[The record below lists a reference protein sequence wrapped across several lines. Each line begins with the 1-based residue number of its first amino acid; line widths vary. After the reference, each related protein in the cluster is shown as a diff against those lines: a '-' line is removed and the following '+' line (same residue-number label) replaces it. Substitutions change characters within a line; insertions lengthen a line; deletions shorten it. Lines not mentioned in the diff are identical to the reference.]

1 MHDFVD
7 VPMTIDRP
15 APKALIEQL
24 LANQYRSILAYF
36 YRRLRNR
43 ADADD
48 LAQEVYVRMLRVT
61 DPASIRDP
69 QAYLFAVAGNL
80 AKEQA
85 LLDRR
90 RSLGIDINDSV
101 AVAQLFEV
109 PNFDQDLDHR
119 ERVKRLHVV
128 LAQLP
133 PKCRAVVMLQY
144 RHGLS
149 HEEIA
154 EQLAIST
161 HMVKKYLLQALA
173 HCRRRMQ
180 KLA

>member
-1 MHDFVD
+1 
-7 VPMTIDRP
+7 MTLDRP
-15 APKALIEQL
+15 APKALIDRL
-24 LANQYRSILAYF
+24 LADQYRSLLAYF
-36 YRRLRNR
+36 HRRIRNR

-85 LLDRR
+85 MLDRR
-90 RSLGIDINDSV
+90 RSLGIDVNDSV
-101 AVAQLFEV
+101 AVAQLFEI
-109 PNFDQDLDHR
+109 PNFDNDLDYR
-119 ERVKRLHVV
+119 ERVKRLKVV

-144 RHGLS
+144 RHGLN
-149 HEEIA
+149 HEQVA
-154 EQLAIST
+154 EQLDIST
-161 HMVKKYLLQALA
+161 HMVKKYLSQALT

-180 KLA
+180 RLA